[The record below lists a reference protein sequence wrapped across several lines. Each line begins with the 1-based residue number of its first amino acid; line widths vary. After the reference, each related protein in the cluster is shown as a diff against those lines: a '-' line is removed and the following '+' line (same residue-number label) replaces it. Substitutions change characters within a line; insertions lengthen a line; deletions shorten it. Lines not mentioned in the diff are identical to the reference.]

1 MKSLQVLTPKRK
13 CIYDCP
19 FCISKTHKHNN
30 DFDNLIENNFM
41 EYKKRLKNILQEYKD
56 LKNIVITGVNEPM
69 QDKEI
74 IKKIVKII
82 REERC
87 DINIELQTKFLK
99 KDPIYESFDVIAFS
113 ISNFNE
119 LKLIP
124 NIRTTTRAVILLTNS
139 FSDKK
144 LIEMIRKVNVDQ
156 ITLKRLHDSNGFN
169 PKIDNWIQNNK
180 IKNIENLKKEISNY
194 KGNISI
200 RLDLD
205 CMNAEDRYMVFRED
219 GNLYKDFYEEK
230 SR

>member
-30 DFDNLIENNFM
+30 DFDNLIENNFK

-99 KDPIYESFDVIAFS
+99 SDPIYESFDVIAFS

-200 RLDLD
+200 RLDFD

-219 GNLYKDFYEEK
+219 GNLYQDFYEEK